1 MSQAELYIYLALAV
15 LLMSLLP
22 AAVFFCRMPRKKKKE
37 VLMEMGSLSMGLPL
51 GFPSGTVGSQTVVH
65 GNVSR
70 FGAVHRSLPALVE
83 QQQIP
88 LETDLTWDSGL
99 PSYEEAMKSRW
110 ADIGL
115 DCQY

>member
-22 AAVFFCRMPRKKKKE
+22 AAVFFCRIPRKKKE
-37 VLMEMGSLSMGLPL
+37 VLVETGLQRGL
-51 GFPSGTVGSQTVVH
+51 LSGTAGSQMVVH
-65 GNVSR
+65 RGRPGVVDQLQS
-70 FGAVHRSLPALVE
+70 
-83 QQQIP
+83 
-88 LETDLTWDSGL
+88 LETGLTGDSGL
-99 PSYEEAMKSRW
+99 PSYEEAMKSRL

>member
-22 AAVFFCRMPRKKKKE
+22 AAVFFCRIPRKKKKE
-37 VLMEMGSLSMGLPL
+37 VLMEMGNLSIGLPL
-51 GFPSGTVGSQTVVH
+51 GFPSGTVGSQAVVQSSI
-65 GNVSR
+65 SR
-70 FGAVHRSLPALVE
+70 FGGLHRSLPAPLD
-83 QQQIP
+83 QQKLP
-88 LETDLTWDSGL
+88 LETGLTWDNGL